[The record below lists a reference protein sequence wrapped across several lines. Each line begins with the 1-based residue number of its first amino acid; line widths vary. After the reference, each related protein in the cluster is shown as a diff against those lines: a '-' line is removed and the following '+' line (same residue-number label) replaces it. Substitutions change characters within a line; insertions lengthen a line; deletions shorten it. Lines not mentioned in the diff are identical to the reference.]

1 MTNSSPLYTSAQSEK
16 LKRQIISDLGKDLDG
31 AYRAYN
37 RLDGKGSKI
46 KVELTPRLTMA
57 EEVLAAE
64 AS

>member
-1 MTNSSPLYTSAQSEK
+1 MTSSSPLYTAPQAQI
-16 LKRQIISDLGKDLDG
+16 LKRQIISDLGKDKDG
-31 AYRAYN
+31 AFRAYN